1 MTSSMLGYV
10 MAIHKLGENGAEVRS
25 VDIAA
30 ELGVARAS
38 VCKALDRL
46 SESGLAVRD
55 GSGKVR
61 LTIKGTKAVE
71 EYVPAYERFVRL
83 FRDEL
88 HMTKERATAEA
99 VAAAGWPEK
108 EVKTYADSVST
119 AFQEVV
125 GDENNCRRQVKT
137 TSRKHR
143 VERKFGSRSF
153 VGERRKHNLPRKR
166 RQACTR

>member
-88 HMTKERATAEA
+88 HMTKERAAAEA
-99 VAAAGWPEK
+99 VAAAGALGADT
-108 EVKTYADSVST
+108 VKRMAALAGKGSEDV
-119 AFQEVV
+119 
-125 GDENNCRRQVKT
+125 CR
-137 TSRKHR
+137 
-143 VERKFGSRSF
+143 
-153 VGERRKHNLPRKR
+153 
-166 RQACTR
+166 

>member
-55 GSGKVR
+55 GSDKVR
-61 LTIKGTKAVE
+61 LTTKGTKAVE

-99 VAAAGWPEK
+99 VAAAGALGADT
-108 EVKTYADSVST
+108 VKRMAALAGKGSEDV
-119 AFQEVV
+119 
-125 GDENNCRRQVKT
+125 CR
-137 TSRKHR
+137 
-143 VERKFGSRSF
+143 
-153 VGERRKHNLPRKR
+153 
-166 RQACTR
+166 

>member
-46 SESGLAVRD
+46 SENELAVRD

-88 HMTKERATAEA
+88 HMTKERATAD
-99 VAAAGWPEK
+99 AAGALGADT
-108 EVKTYADSVST
+108 VKRMAALAGKGSEDV
-119 AFQEVV
+119 
-125 GDENNCRRQVKT
+125 CR
-137 TSRKHR
+137 
-143 VERKFGSRSF
+143 
-153 VGERRKHNLPRKR
+153 
-166 RQACTR
+166 